1 MRNMDSFCLRMRFC
15 LPLTVV
21 SLPQCTH
28 DYWAVQCERK
38 EEKDEEMGGEWGGGM
53 GAWEGVSFW
62 KKPVDLSAGILSP
75 PPSSTKW
82 DP

>member
-1 MRNMDSFCLRMRFC
+1 MKFMRNMDSFCLRMRFC

-38 EEKDEEMGGEWGGGM
+38 EEKDEEMGGEGEGGG
-53 GAWEGVSFW
+53 GHERVS
-62 KKPVDLSAGILSP
+62 LSERSLSI
-75 PPSSTKW
+75 SQQAY
-82 DP
+82 